1 MIFPR
6 TLVLKSAKRTRP
18 EFEPGSSRLYRYLW
32 HVTCTTIQCQF
43 KTRTAGYNKNAIVY
57 ILGQRSS
64 LSFSTAP
71 LQRVSSLTAFHPRI
85 WRLFM
90 LRSRISNS
98 RLWSFAIVTIIDLP
112 KDRNSFTWTDISY
125 LFEETAIFG
134 ADNEM
139 IGQIGLVLT
148 WTTFIV
154 TITW

>member
-6 TLVLKSAKRTRP
+6 TFVLKSAKRTKP
-18 EFEPGSSRLYRYLW
+18 EFELGSPRLYRYLW
-32 HVTCTTIQCQF
+32 HVTCITIQCQF
-43 KTRTAGYNKNAIVY
+43 KTRTVGNNKNAIVY
-57 ILGQRSS
+57 ILSQISS
-64 LSFSTAP
+64 RSFSTAP
-71 LQRVSSLTAFHPRI
+71 LQRVSSLTAFHTRI
-85 WRLFM
+85 WRLFI
-90 LRSRISNS
+90 LRSQISNS

-139 IGQIGLVLT
+139 ISQIELVLT

-154 TITW
+154 T